1 MTALL
6 YRTVVYEYYLF
17 VALLLFFYQ
26 LSSGVHYK
34 IVTPVTPCVRL
45 RKKYISYIMLCS
57 PPLLFPRSK
66 NYITLVNV
74 QALSH
79 LQTA

>member
-45 RKKYISYIMLCS
+45 RKKIHQLYYA
-57 PPLLFPRSK
+57 
-66 NYITLVNV
+66 V
-74 QALSH
+74 LSSAS
-79 LQTA
+79 LPAI